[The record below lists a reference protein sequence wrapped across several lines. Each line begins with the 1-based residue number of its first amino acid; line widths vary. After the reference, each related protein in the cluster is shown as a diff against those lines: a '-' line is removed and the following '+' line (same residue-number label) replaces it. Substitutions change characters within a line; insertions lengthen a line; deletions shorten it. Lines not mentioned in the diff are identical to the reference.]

1 MSSFDEALFTRDGW
15 TGLSLSQRFTSNVH
29 KFYGTFKVAIEMLLT
44 NTILGSL
51 PRSLGCFLLFFY
63 ITAGL
68 ALFFLIA
75 KSLWNRH
82 QGINYEDLDLVDVAT
97 SNNMMKGVLIA
108 IVLALLYFLIYYV
121 TSQRKTFE
129 EIYKEFSIAVRNSY

>member
-1 MSSFDEALFTRDGW
+1 MSSYDEALYERDYW
-15 TGLSLSQRFTSNVH
+15 SSFRLSHRFMCNYH
-29 KFYGTFKVAIEMLLT
+29 KFYGTAKVGIEMLLT

-68 ALFFLIA
+68 SLFFLIA
-75 KSLWNRH
+75 KSLRNRH

-108 IVLALLYFLIYYV
+108 IFLALLYFLIYYV